1 MDMSHR
7 PARHLRGRRRYAPTG
22 RNPANRHTK
31 IRRHPPL

>member
-7 PARHLRGRRRYAPTG
+7 PARHLRGRCRYALAR
-22 RNPANRHTK
+22 RNPANISRK